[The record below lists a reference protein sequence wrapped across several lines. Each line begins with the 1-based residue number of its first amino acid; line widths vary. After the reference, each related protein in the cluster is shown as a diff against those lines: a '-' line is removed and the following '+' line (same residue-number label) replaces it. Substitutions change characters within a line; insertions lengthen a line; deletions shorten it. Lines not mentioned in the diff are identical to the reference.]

1 MTIQNASVQI
11 PLWIDLAA
19 VAVGAVQGASFAAV
33 EDERVEYDVLAG
45 FVFAIVVGLGGGIL
59 RDVLLNIV
67 PAALANGWYLITAVL
82 AAVAGMVLAYV
93 VHRQQ
98 LLVNVLDAAALGLF
112 VVVGVVK
119 AHDAD
124 LGVSAAILL
133 GTITGVGGGMLRDL
147 LAARPVEV
155 IQRTAPYAVIALAGA
170 ATFELLTAVGVS
182 VPASASVTFV
192 VILVARIVSL
202 FTDWRTPPPPVWR
215 QRAR

>member
-19 VAVGAVQGASFAAV
+19 VGVGAVQGASFAAV

-67 PAALANGWYLITAVL
+67 PAALANGWYLITAVI

-124 LGVSAAILL
+124 LGVSAGILL